1 MGSLSGSLSIGMSGL
16 QAAQDELNVCTNNI
30 SNINTAGYTRQ
41 VVNLNEQTPLQ
52 EGQMSFGTGVSVG
65 QITSVRDNVLELQI
79 ANETQQQAQ
88 SQGYL
93 NPMQQVQNLFNDSS
107 GTGLQSALSNFFN
120 SFTQLSTDP
129 SNSALRQSVL
139 GAAQLERAEPRPLKE
154 AARIDVAGMGR

>member
-93 NPMQQVQNLFNDSS
+93 NPMQQVQNLFNDFERDRLAI
-107 GTGLQSALSNFFN
+107 GPQQLLQ
-120 SFTQLSTDP
+120 QLYP
-129 SNSALRQSVL
+129 AFH
-139 GAAQLERAEPRPLKE
+139 RPLEFRATTKRPRSG
-154 AARIDVAGMGR
+154 ADAGRHLQ